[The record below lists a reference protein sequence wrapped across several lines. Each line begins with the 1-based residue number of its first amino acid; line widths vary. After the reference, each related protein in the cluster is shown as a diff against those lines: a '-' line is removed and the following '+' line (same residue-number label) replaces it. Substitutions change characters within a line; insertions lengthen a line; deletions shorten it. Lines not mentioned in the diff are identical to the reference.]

1 VVVSRNR
8 RCHSGGR
15 ARGRVRSSRGGRTPA
30 RGARVIL
37 RYLPTMFKTAE
48 IASDLFVSVN
58 TVKTHQQSIY
68 RKLGVSTRRDA
79 VDRARAL
86 ELLP

>member
-1 VVVSRNR
+1 
-8 RCHSGGR
+8 
-15 ARGRVRSSRGGRTPA
+15 
-30 RGARVIL
+30 
-37 RYLPTMFKTAE
+37 MFKTAE

-86 ELLP
+86 EAAAVTPSDAPESFGPGHGDDVIEGLAAADPSPRRPAGRT